1 MPIKQENIK
10 VMVTVENCLM
20 LDSLIIQEQTT
31 TPIDNYNKLVKP
43 TWVCQQNLMDVQIIY
58 LVEVMYLLF
67 FSFYYRM
74 GGALDSEN

>member
-43 TWVCQQNLMDVQIIY
+43 T
-58 LVEVMYLLF
+58 
-67 FSFYYRM
+67 
-74 GGALDSEN
+74 